1 MLIGRIEEVLHDK
14 PKTLDYFSAIQLLF
28 VYYLISILL
37 AVSNHNTMLLLL
49 PELFQP
55 QDIKGALTLL
65 EWQLNTGDPVNVN
78 HPFVK
83 KLIEAQFLTNKG
95 VLNPELPTMFG
106 TLLGIL
112 DHPELYG
119 AIREE
124 SGGDVLK
131 ILKNLEPENAAK
143 FKEIIRRAAGEA
155 PTAGGLT
162 KTTTSPPVTT
172 FTKSDYAVKV
182 AKLLDKRPVDE
193 TWIYT
198 EGSHSV
204 RPERIVYKLKKDLAT
219 SKVIEKLPAKD
230 SCAARWKLY
239 EGILDDEAF
248 DPPVS
253 LLKQAGVEES
263 SVPALRAHRNRSG
276 LYLIPSQFI
285 LHIGKQVLRV
295 AVFSTLNQ
303 HNESAFQQLRAR
315 IQKLDRP
322 AEVRLSAGKTFQL
335 DVEIKDPADMA
346 PEALEKEIRS
356 AWGKIRSVLEK
367 L

>member
-1 MLIGRIEEVLHDK
+1 
-14 PKTLDYFSAIQLLF
+14 
-28 VYYLISILL
+28 
-37 AVSNHNTMLLLL
+37 MLLLL

-55 QDIKGALTLL
+55 QDIKSALTLL

-162 KTTTSPPVTT
+162 KITTGSPAPT

-182 AKLLDKRPVDE
+182 AKLLDKRPVDG
-193 TWIYT
+193 TWIYA

-248 DPPVS
+248 DPPAS

-303 HNESAFQQLRAR
+303 HNESAFQELRTR

-322 AEVRLSAGKTFQL
+322 VEVRLSAGKTFQL
-335 DVEIKDPADMA
+335 DVEIKDPADMT